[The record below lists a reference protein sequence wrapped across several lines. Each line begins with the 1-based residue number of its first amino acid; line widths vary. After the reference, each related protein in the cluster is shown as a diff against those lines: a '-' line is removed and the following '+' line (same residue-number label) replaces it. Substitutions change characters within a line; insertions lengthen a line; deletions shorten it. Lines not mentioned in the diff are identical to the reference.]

1 MWKNIPKWQLK
12 KQIPSDELSALQML
26 DSTEVAKHTK
36 YLQGGLSYVFN
47 SVNSVPDSLGESVLF
62 ERDPSF
68 NSYQKSDLIFTLYPY
83 RSPSLETK

>member
-1 MWKNIPKWQLK
+1 
-12 KQIPSDELSALQML
+12 ML
-26 DSTEVAKHTK
+26 DSTRVAKHTK

-47 SVNSVPDSLGESVLF
+47 GVNSVPDSLGESVLF

-68 NSYQKSDLIFTLYPY
+68 NSYLKSDLIFKLYPY